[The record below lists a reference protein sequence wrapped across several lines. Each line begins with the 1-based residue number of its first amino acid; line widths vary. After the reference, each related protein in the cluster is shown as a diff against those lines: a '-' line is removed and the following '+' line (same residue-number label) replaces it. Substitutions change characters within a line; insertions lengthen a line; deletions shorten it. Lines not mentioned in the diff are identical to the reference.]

1 MTESDF
7 NSLVDDT
14 LLEIEECLDE
24 AETDIDYMT
33 VGGVLTVSCE
43 TGAQIIFTRQITMFQ
58 LWVATPNGGFHF
70 DFNESDSAW
79 QRDSDNQSLTDFL
92 SNTFAEVAGESLS
105 FDI

>member
-33 VGGVLTVSCE
+33 VGGVLTVVCE

-58 LWVATPNGGFHF
+58 LWVATPGGGFHF
-70 DFNESDSAW
+70 DFNEAKSAW
-79 QRDSDNQSLTDFL
+79 QRDSDGQPLSEFLAASLSEFG
-92 SNTFAEVAGESLS
+92 GEALS
-105 FDI
+105 FDV